1 MNLYPGQ
8 SPGMDPY
15 PMDPCPQQYVP
26 QQYVYPAQW
35 QGILG
40 TLMGVAVLV
49 AMGAWAFSL
58 VKKAFRGEEVQFP
71 L

>member
-1 MNLYPGQ
+1 MSQYPEE
-8 SPGMDPY
+8 Y
-15 PMDPCPQQYVP
+15 
-26 QQYVYPAQW
+26 YVYYPAQYQAMQW

-49 AMGAWAFSL
+49 AMAAWAFSL
-58 VKKAFRGEEVQFP
+58 VKKAFKGEEVKFP

>member
-1 MNLYPGQ
+1 MNQYPYGYN
-8 SPGMDPY
+8 PT
-15 PMDPCPQQYVP
+15 QYEA
-26 QQYVYPAQW
+26 AQW

-49 AMGAWAFSL
+49 AMAAWAFSL
-58 VKKAFRGEEVQFP
+58 VKKAFKGEEVSFP

>member
-1 MNLYPGQ
+1 VSQYPEE
-8 SPGMDPY
+8 Y
-15 PMDPCPQQYVP
+15 
-26 QQYVYPAQW
+26 YVYYTVQYQAMQW

-40 TLMGVAVLV
+40 TLMGVVMLV

-58 VKKAFRGEEVQFP
+58 VKKSLKGEEVKFP

>member
-1 MNLYPGQ
+1 MNEY
-8 SPGMDPY
+8 
-15 PMDPCPQQYVP
+15 PQQY
-26 QQYVYPAQW
+26 YVYSPAQYQAMQW

-40 TLMGVAVLV
+40 TLMGVVMLV

-58 VKKAFRGEEVQFP
+58 VKKSLKGEEVKFP